1 MHTKPPEKPDFGPIW
16 AAFVKLAVQNMHLGC
31 VTALLMYRDPCVSVT
46 KPYISPCAYSTFF
59 QDAGANTART
69 PAPRLSNRDVI
80 MGPAPW
86 GTGFAQVFND
96 LLNEVGLSAPFP
108 PQSSMHSTLPEGPSP
123 PVHSLLLPNGCR
135 LICTD
140 LDHKARSLPP
150 IHPRRPQN
158 TASRSRPTASHTASC
173 SHLASQRPHPSVNM
187 MWSTRLKMENA
198 PALGR
203 LTASARYEGRS

>member
-1 MHTKPPEKPDFGPIW
+1 
-16 AAFVKLAVQNMHLGC
+16 
-31 VTALLMYRDPCVSVT
+31 
-46 KPYISPCAYSTFF
+46 
-59 QDAGANTART
+59 
-69 PAPRLSNRDVI
+69 

-86 GTGFAQVFND
+86 GTGFAQVLND
-96 LLNEVGLSAPFP
+96 LLNKVGPSAPFP
-108 PQSSMHSTLPEGPSP
+108 SHSSMHSTLPEGPSP

-203 LTASARYEGRS
+203 LTAAARYKGRSWWAAARAAPRQPLTFASAALAAEVLATPANTGNRPTHTLHCQPASIA